1 MRSLAND
8 RSIVIKKADKRCCA
22 VVWDREDYVA
32 EAEKQLGDKNVYK
45 DIDFKEKMLQELAET
60 SNSFFKNLKKKGSIT
75 EKELKYFSVEF
86 KKATNLG
93 KLYLLPK
100 IHKRLFDVPGRPVI
114 SNCGTH
120 TEKVSEFLDHVL
132 KPVMQQSRSYIKDSN
147 YFIKKLK
154 EIKRFLRMLLWSQQM

>member
-22 VVWDREDYVA
+22 VVWDREDYIA

-45 DIDFKEKMLQELAET
+45 FIDFTEKILHELAET
-60 SNSFFKNLKKKGSIT
+60 SNSFFNNLKKKGCIT
-75 EKELKYFSVEF
+75 EKELKYFNKEF
-86 KKATNLG
+86 KKATNLS

-114 SNCGTH
+114 SNCGTP
-120 TEKVSEFLDHVL
+120 TEKV
-132 KPVMQQSRSYIKDSN
+132 RSS
-147 YFIKKLK
+147 
-154 EIKRFLRMLLWSQQM
+154 